1 MTGAEIPLAI
11 GLGGLQG
18 GMGLYGASQANKGA
32 RRAARAAGDAGQ
44 VEADQTSRAAAL
56 ERYKRRREAEMVRG
70 RIRTLSSTA
79 GTGVGGSITATLR
92 QADLDAATESAVIAE
107 NERAGLDR
115 ISSELTATE
124 IALGNQ
130 TRSVF
135 LSGLTGALSGI
146 STGLSLGAGFERL
159 DQVSQPLGQL
169 PTVDNSLTALNAP
182 TPSFAAPVN
191 NALFDF

>member
-32 RRAARAAGDAGQ
+32 RRSARAAGAAAQ

-79 GTGVGGSITATLR
+79 GTGVGGSVAATLR

-130 TRSVF
+130 TRSVL
-135 LSGLTGALSGI
+135 LSGLTMAMSGI

-159 DQVSQPLGQL
+159 DQVSQPLGQF

-191 NALFDF
+191 NAMFDF